1 MDSPGGS
8 FLLLIAQLAE
18 RGIVVMINSLL
29 YQSSPSRWFN
39 SGSEE
44 FGQFDHISPW
54 SDSSVASQ
62 EAALLED
69 QVWSDSSVG

>member
-8 FLLLIAQLAE
+8 FFTSDSSATAKAVALICEDEAAPFLLIAQLAE

-44 FGQFDHISPW
+44 FGSR
-54 SDSSVASQ
+54 
-62 EAALLED
+62 
-69 QVWSDSSVG
+69 WSDSSVG